1 MGQDEISNVHN
12 RAQELED
19 GILQDVEPD
28 GVMHRLMSS
37 CQGTESSNSTSAMLR
52 ESLVQSGLVIPG
64 HGQDDA
70 LRHRQLQSMTE
81 WAGRLNGLGH
91 PHTHAGPT

>member
-12 RAQELED
+12 RAQDLED
-19 GILQDVEPD
+19 SIIQDVEPA
-28 GVMHRLMSS
+28 GVMRRLMPSR
-37 CQGTESSNSTSAMLR
+37 QGTESSHSTSAMLR
-52 ESLVQSGLVIPG
+52 ESLVQPGLVIPG

-81 WAGRLNGLGH
+81 
-91 PHTHAGPT
+91 